1 MKHTLK
7 LVFVITSVISVAF
20 SCSCL
25 YGKVT
30 NTAKTDNAAIEG
42 IIPTPTQTAA
52 AATATETAAPTAVI
66 KATAQET
73 AATPAATV
81 GAQKSGEKTAE
92 KPKHMKV
99 KSSEAEKTIE
109 PAVEDRVTRLVN
121 RIKAANKKVYA
132 TKTKITVKTTNIAAT
147 GATVSSPPQIA
158 KGEAIVM
165 KKDRFR
171 VHYTEP
177 NEQLMVSNGKT
188 IWVYTPELNQVIRQ
202 PLENAGVNTKIYTE
216 IGDSIAHY
224 AKHSKNTL
232 TEDDAVYILDMI
244 PQDKDEMNFSEI
256 IAKIDKKTLD
266 PVYMSLKYEG
276 ALMEITMEDTVN
288 YTEEE
293 AAKEPSL
300 SRKNFTFK
308 APKDAEEIDAS
319 SLMNGIQK

>member
-7 LVFVITSVISVAF
+7 LIFVITSVISVAF

-30 NTAKTDNAAIEG
+30 NTAKTDNAVIDG
-42 IIPTPTQTAA
+42 IIPTPTQTSVAV
-52 AATATETAAPTAVI
+52 TATETAAPTAVT
-66 KATAQET
+66 KASAQEA
-73 AATPAATV
+73 AATPEETV
-81 GAQKSGEKTAE
+81 SAQKTAE
-92 KPKHMKV
+92 KTVEKPKHAKV
-99 KSSEAEKTIE
+99 KASEGEKTIE
-109 PAVEDRVTRLVN
+109 PVVEDKVTQLVN

-132 TKTKITVKTTNIAAT
+132 TKTKITVKTTNITAA
-147 GATVSSPPQIA
+147 GATASPPQIA
-158 KGEAIVM
+158 RGEAIVM

-202 PLENAGVNTKIYTE
+202 PLESAGVNTKIYTE

-224 AKHSKNTL
+224 ARHSKTTL
-232 TEDDAVYILDMI
+232 TEDDAVYTLDMI
-244 PQDKDEMNFSEI
+244 PQDKDEMNYNEI
-256 IAKIDKKTLD
+256 TAKIDKKSLN

-288 YTEEE
+288 YTAEE

-300 SRKNFTFK
+300 SKKNFTFK
-308 APKDAEEIDAS
+308 APEGAEEIDAS
-319 SLMNGIQK
+319 SLMNGVQK